1 MILFKTKIEQRGAL
15 YFDWE
20 QVVNNPIKIRCFGS
34 ITLLKE
40 AAEWEADRLK
50 KPIKFKLDCLGRNH
64 TKVTI
69 QSNINHDN
77 LCVLINV
84 NTNISK

>member
-1 MILFKTKIEQRGAL
+1 MVFNIKLVWGDPFKTKIEQRGAL

-20 QVVNNPIKIRCFGS
+20 QVVNNPFKIRCFGS

-50 KPIKFKLDCLGRNH
+50 NP
-64 TKVTI
+64 
-69 QSNINHDN
+69 SNLN
-77 LCVLINV
+77 
-84 NTNISK
+84 